1 MIQQRVAAWQSLDW
15 HEELAA
21 AVRDPHELAA
31 LLDLSL
37 SDLGISDSAN
47 AQFPLRVPRPY
58 IARMARGDPRDP
70 LLLQVLPAHAEL
82 IAAPG
87 YSEDPLEE
95 RAANPI
101 PGLIHKYFGRV
112 LLILSPACAIH
123 CRYCFRRHFDY
134 AANTPGRARWQAA
147 LDYIR
152 RDASISEV
160 IYSGGD
166 PLAAGDPLLAW
177 LTEQLAAI
185 PHLMRLRVHT
195 RLPVVIPARINAECL
210 AWLTGTRL
218 QTSLVLHVNHAN
230 ELDSTVATAVGL
242 LRGSGVTV
250 LNQSVLLA
258 GVNDCADRLTQL
270 SERLFAAGILPY
282 YLHLLDRVQ
291 GAAHFAVEPARALSL
306 HRVMRARL
314 PGYLVPRLVEEV
326 PTLPYKRP
334 VN

>member
-15 HEELAA
+15 HAELAA
-21 AVRDPHELAA
+21 AVRDPRELAT
-31 LLDLSL
+31 LLDLPL
-37 SDLGISDSAN
+37 SDLGISDSASV
-47 AQFPLRVPRPY
+47 QFPLRVPRPY
-58 IARMARGDPRDP
+58 IARMARGDARDP
-70 LLLQVLPAHAEL
+70 LLLQVLPTRAEMS
-82 IAAPG
+82 ATSG

-101 PGLIHKYFGRV
+101 PGLVHKYSGRV

-134 AANTPGRARWQAA
+134 AANTPGRARWQEA

-152 RDASISEV
+152 RDASITEV
-160 IYSGGD
+160 IFSGGD

-195 RLPVVIPARINAECL
+195 RLPVVIPARIDAQCL
-210 AWLTGTRL
+210 AWLAGTRL

-230 ELDSTVATAVGL
+230 ELDADVATAVGL
-242 LRGSGVTV
+242 LRESGVTV
-250 LNQSVLLA
+250 LNQAVLLA
-258 GVNDCADRLTQL
+258 GVNDCADRLSQL
-270 SERLFAAGILPY
+270 SERLFSVGILPY

-291 GAAHFAVEPARALSL
+291 GAAHFAVDQARAITL
-306 HRVMRARL
+306 HRAMLARL

-326 PTLPYKRP
+326 PALPYKRP

>member
-15 HEELAA
+15 HAELAA
-21 AVRDPHELAA
+21 AVRDPHELAT
-31 LLDLSL
+31 LLDLPVPA
-37 SDLGISDSAN
+37 LGLADAAN
-47 AQFPLRVPRPY
+47 TQFPLRVPRPY
-58 IARMARGDPRDP
+58 IARMRRGDPRDP
-70 LLLQVLPAHAEL
+70 LLLQVLPARAEM
-82 IAAPG
+82 IATPG
-87 YSEDPLEE
+87 YGEDPLEE

-134 AANTPGRARWQAA
+134 AGNTPGRTRWQAA

-152 RDASISEV
+152 RDTSISEV

-177 LTEQLAAI
+177 LTAQLAAI
-185 PHLMRLRVHT
+185 PHLTRLRVHT
-195 RLPVVIPARINAECL
+195 RLPVVIPARIDAECL
-210 AWLTGTRL
+210 AWLAGTRL
-218 QTSLVLHVNHAN
+218 QTSVVLHVNHAN
-230 ELDSTVATAVGL
+230 ELDADVAAAVGL
-242 LRGSGVTV
+242 LRVAGITV

-258 GVNDCADRLTQL
+258 GVNDCVERLAQL
-270 SERLFAAGILPY
+270 SEKLFSAGILPY

-291 GAAHFAVEPARALSL
+291 GAAHFAVDQAQAIAL
-306 HRVMRARL
+306 HRAMLTRL

-326 PTLPYKRP
+326 PALPYKRP

>member
-21 AVRDPHELAA
+21 AVKDPHELAA
-31 LLDLSL
+31 LLELPVAA
-37 SDLGISDSAN
+37 LGLTDSAN
-47 AQFPLRVPRPY
+47 TQFPLRVPRPY
-58 IARMARGDPRDP
+58 IARMARGDARDP
-70 LLLQVLPAHAEL
+70 LLLQVLPAHAEM

-87 YSEDPLEE
+87 YGEDPLEE

-134 AANTPGRARWQAA
+134 AGNTPGRARWLAA

-152 RDASISEV
+152 RDTSISEV

-218 QTSLVLHVNHAN
+218 QTSMVLHVNHAN
-230 ELDSTVATAVGL
+230 ELDSAVATAVGL
-242 LRGSGVTV
+242 LRGAGVTV

-291 GAAHFAVEPARALSL
+291 GAAHFAVDQARAITL
-306 HRVMRARL
+306 HRAILARL
-314 PGYLVPRLVEEV
+314 PGYLVPRLVEEL
-326 PTLPYKRP
+326 PALPYKRP

>member
-15 HEELAA
+15 HAELAA
-21 AVRDPHELAA
+21 AVRDPRELAA
-31 LLDLSL
+31 LLDLPVAAF
-37 SDLGISDSAN
+37 GIADAAN
-47 AQFPLRVPRPY
+47 TQFPLRVPRPY
-58 IARMARGDPRDP
+58 IARMARGDARDP
-70 LLLQVLPAHAEL
+70 LLLQVLPAHAEM
-82 IAAPG
+82 IPTPG
-87 YSEDPLEE
+87 YSEDPLAE
-95 RAANPI
+95 RAVNPI

-134 AANTPGRARWQAA
+134 AGNTPGRSRWQAA

-185 PHLMRLRVHT
+185 PHLTRLRVHT
-195 RLPVVIPARINAECL
+195 RLPVVIPARIDAECL
-210 AWLTGTRL
+210 AWLAGTRL
-218 QTSLVLHVNHAN
+218 QTSVVLHVNHAN
-230 ELDSTVATAVGL
+230 ELDAAVTTAVGL
-242 LRGSGVTV
+242 LRGAGVTV
-250 LNQSVLLA
+250 LNQAVLLA
-258 GVNDCADRLTQL
+258 GVNDCVNSLTRL
-270 SERLFAAGILPY
+270 SEQLFSAGILPY

-291 GAAHFAVEPARALSL
+291 GAAHFTVDRAQAITL
-306 HRVMRARL
+306 HRAMLARL
-314 PGYLVPRLVEEV
+314 PGYLMPRLVEEV
-326 PTLPYKRP
+326 PSLPYKRP

>member
-21 AVRDPHELAA
+21 AVKDPHELAA
-31 LLDLSL
+31 LLELPVAA
-37 SDLGISDSAN
+37 LGLTDSAN
-47 AQFPLRVPRPY
+47 TQFPLRVPRPY
-58 IARMARGDPRDP
+58 IARMARGDARDP
-70 LLLQVLPAHAEL
+70 LLLQVLPAHAEM

-87 YSEDPLEE
+87 YGEDPLEE

-134 AANTPGRARWQAA
+134 AGNTPGRARWQAA

-152 RDASISEV
+152 RDTSISEV

-218 QTSLVLHVNHAN
+218 QTSMVLHVNHAN
-230 ELDSTVATAVGL
+230 ELDSAVATAVGL
-242 LRGSGVTV
+242 LRGAGVTV

-291 GAAHFAVEPARALSL
+291 GAAHFAVDQARAITL
-306 HRVMRARL
+306 HRAILARL
-314 PGYLVPRLVEEV
+314 PGYLVPRLVEEL
-326 PTLPYKRP
+326 PALPYKRP

>member
-21 AVRDPHELAA
+21 AVKDPHELAA
-31 LLDLSL
+31 LLDLPVCA
-37 SDLGISDSAN
+37 LGLAEG
-47 AQFPLRVPRPY
+47 AETQFPLRVPRPY

-70 LLLQVLPAHAEL
+70 LLLQVLPTHAET

-87 YSEDPLEE
+87 YSADPLEE

-101 PGLIHKYFGRV
+101 PGLVHKYYGRV
-112 LLILSPACAIH
+112 LLILSPACAVH

-134 AANTPGRARWQAA
+134 ADNTPGRAGWQEA

-152 RDASISEV
+152 RDASITEV

-177 LTEQLAAI
+177 LTAQLAAI
-185 PHLMRLRVHT
+185 PHLVRLRVHT
-195 RLPVVIPARINAECL
+195 RLPVVIPARIDAQCL
-210 AWLTGTRL
+210 AWLAGTRF
-218 QTSLVLHVNHAN
+218 QTSVVLHVNHAN

-270 SERLFAAGILPY
+270 SERLFSVGILPY

-291 GAAHFAVEPARALSL
+291 GAAHFAVDPARALAL
-306 HRVMRARL
+306 HRTMRARL

-326 PTLPYKRP
+326 PALPYKRP